1 MVGSDARGQAVTL
14 EAVAAGLVLLSSVVF
29 ALQMT
34 AVTPLSASTSSQ
46 HIENQLEASA
56 EGVLAASVKDGS
68 LKRAIL
74 FYNETSSVFINASGQ
89 NCEYRGSPPD
99 IEFGQTLQWAFDQR
113 GIAYNIY
120 VTYSVGGED
129 RTRRMYYR
137 GEPSDNAVSASTS
150 VILTEDTPLYD
161 NSDTSDITLEPRPV
175 TVSETDNYF
184 IGNQSRSGL
193 YNVAEVE
200 VVVWRI

>member
-1 MVGSDARGQAVTL
+1 MDERGQAITL
-14 EAVAAGLVLLSSVVF
+14 EAVIAGMVLLSSLVF

-56 EGVLAASVKDGS
+56 EGVLAASVEDDS

-74 FYNETSSVFINASGQ
+74 YFNESAASFNNANFQGYYAGQ
-89 NCEYRGSPPD
+89 PPD
-99 IEFGQTLQWAFDQR
+99 IEFGRTLEWAFDRR

-120 VTYSVGGED
+120 LTYDVGGTD
-129 RTRRMYYR
+129 RERTMFYR
-137 GEPSDNAVSASTS
+137 GEPSDNAVSASTI
-150 VILTEDTPLYD
+150 VVLTDDDPLYEG
-161 NSDTSDITLEPRPV
+161 TPTAEPRSV
-175 TVSETDNYF
+175 TVTDPNFYADDQST
-184 IGNQSRSGL
+184 GNRL
-193 YNVAEVE
+193 FNVVKVE

>member
-1 MVGSDARGQAVTL
+1 MVGDDERGQAVTL
-14 EAVAAGLVLLSSVVF
+14 EAIAAGLVLLSSVVF

-56 EGVLAASVKDGS
+56 EGLLASTVADGS

-74 FYNETSSVFINASGQ
+74 YYNESSSTFIGGSGQ
-89 NCEYRGSPPD
+89 NGVYRGSPPD
-99 IEFGQTLQWAFDQR
+99 NQFGRTLEWAFDRR
-113 GIAYNIY
+113 GIAYNVY
-120 VTYSVGGED
+120 VTYDVGSSD

-137 GEPSDNAVSASTS
+137 GEPSDNAVTAQAT
-150 VILTEDTPLYD
+150 VTLTEDTPLYD
-161 NSDTSDITLEPRPV
+161 DTDGDGIAEPRSLTVSDTDGYLM
-175 TVSETDNYF
+175 
-184 IGNQSRSGL
+184 GNQSTSGL
-193 YNVAEVE
+193 YNVARIE